1 MFDKII
7 QIWKVKELRNSILFV
22 LAMLA
27 VFRLAAHIPI
37 PGVDTTDLKIFF
49 ENNPVLGFINVFAGG
64 GMENF
69 SIVMMGIAPYITSSI
84 IFQLLAMIVPKL
96 EEMQKEEAGRAKIN
110 MWTRY
115 ATVPLAAMQAFGML
129 SLLRQ
134 SRAISI
140 SSYSG
145 FDMIAMIITITAGTV
160 FLMWIGELISEK
172 KIGNGI
178 SLLIFAG
185 IVASLPQSVSQ
196 MFLTFDQ
203 VQIAALIAFAF
214 VALLTVI
221 GVVIINEGQRNIPVQ
236 YARQIRGNRA
246 YGGTNSHLPLR
257 VNMAGVIPIIFAI
270 SVVMFPPMIAQY
282 FQHAKTLWIANFS
295 QWVIQVS
302 NDQLVYAISYFILV
316 FAFTYFYTEVIFHPE
331 RIAENLQ
338 KQGGFI
344 PGIRP
349 GKHTSDYLSSTTYKI
364 ILVGAL
370 FLAFIAV
377 LPLIVKGFTGIQS
390 MAVGGT
396 SILIVVSVVI
406 EMVKQ
411 IQAQLTMREYDGL

>member
-96 EEMQKEEAGRAKIN
+96 EEMQKEEAGRQKIN

-145 FDMIAMIITITAGTV
+145 WDMIAMIITITAGTV

-203 VQIAALIAFAF
+203 VQIAALVAFAF

-302 NDQLVYAISYFILV
+302 NNQLVYAISYFILV